1 MEVIRKFIDANSL
14 MSIMA
19 LPEAFRNR
27 KLEVIVLP
35 TDEES
40 AIQQKPDVAGIV
52 QSLVGAIPHTDM
64 TLSEL
69 RDERL
74 GKYEAAIDTNVVLD
88 VLLRREPFFRAA
100 AEVLNLT
107 QRDEVREYVSASAIT
122 DIYYIANKQMKDRDA
137 VRDLLKRLLM
147 VVSVAAVSEREI
159 QNALNLAWGD
169 FEDSV

>member
-27 KLEVIVLP
+27 KLEIIVLP
-35 TDEES
+35 TDEETTTR
-40 AIQQKPDVAGIV
+40 QKADVPSIV

-74 GKYEAAIDTNVVLD
+74 EKYEAAN
-88 VLLRREPFFRAA
+88 
-100 AEVLNLT
+100 
-107 QRDEVREYVSASAIT
+107 
-122 DIYYIANKQMKDRDA
+122 
-137 VRDLLKRLLM
+137 
-147 VVSVAAVSEREI
+147 
-159 QNALNLAWGD
+159 
-169 FEDSV
+169 

>member
-14 MSIMA
+14 MSVIA

-35 TDEES
+35 IEEE
-40 AIQQKPDVAGIV
+40 AVTQQKTDVPSIV

-74 GKYEAAIDTNVVLD
+74 EKYETVN
-88 VLLRREPFFRAA
+88 
-100 AEVLNLT
+100 
-107 QRDEVREYVSASAIT
+107 
-122 DIYYIANKQMKDRDA
+122 
-137 VRDLLKRLLM
+137 
-147 VVSVAAVSEREI
+147 
-159 QNALNLAWGD
+159 
-169 FEDSV
+169 

>member
-52 QSLVGAIPHTDM
+52 QSLVGAIPRTDM

-74 GKYEAAIDTNVVLD
+74 GKYEAARHCLKNKACTKAT
-88 VLLRREPFFRAA
+88 RA
-100 AEVLNLT
+100 V
-107 QRDEVREYVSASAIT
+107 
-122 DIYYIANKQMKDRDA
+122 K
-137 VRDLLKRLLM
+137 
-147 VVSVAAVSEREI
+147 
-159 QNALNLAWGD
+159 
-169 FEDSV
+169 

>member
-14 MSIMA
+14 MSVMA

-35 TDEES
+35 IEEE
-40 AIQQKPDVAGIV
+40 AVTQQKTDVPSIV

-74 GKYEAAIDTNVVLD
+74 GKYEAAN
-88 VLLRREPFFRAA
+88 
-100 AEVLNLT
+100 
-107 QRDEVREYVSASAIT
+107 
-122 DIYYIANKQMKDRDA
+122 
-137 VRDLLKRLLM
+137 
-147 VVSVAAVSEREI
+147 
-159 QNALNLAWGD
+159 
-169 FEDSV
+169 

>member
-14 MSIMA
+14 MSVMA

-35 TDEES
+35 TEEE
-40 AIQQKPDVAGIV
+40 AVTQQKTDVPSII

-74 GKYEAAIDTNVVLD
+74 EKYET
-88 VLLRREPFFRAA
+88 
-100 AEVLNLT
+100 
-107 QRDEVREYVSASAIT
+107 
-122 DIYYIANKQMKDRDA
+122 AN
-137 VRDLLKRLLM
+137 
-147 VVSVAAVSEREI
+147 
-159 QNALNLAWGD
+159 
-169 FEDSV
+169 

>member
-52 QSLVGAIPHTDM
+52 QSLVG
-64 TLSEL
+64 
-69 RDERL
+69 
-74 GKYEAAIDTNVVLD
+74 
-88 VLLRREPFFRAA
+88 
-100 AEVLNLT
+100 
-107 QRDEVREYVSASAIT
+107 
-122 DIYYIANKQMKDRDA
+122 
-137 VRDLLKRLLM
+137 
-147 VVSVAAVSEREI
+147 
-159 QNALNLAWGD
+159 
-169 FEDSV
+169 